1 MDYEIIGEPFPVVSC
16 KLTAGEKMICSGGA
30 MCWMTPNITME
41 TVGGGVG
48 KIFGRMFSGESLFM
62 NHYTAQSEAE
72 ISFSSKFP
80 GAIIPL
86 EITPDKPMILQK
98 SAFLA
103 ATQNIDLSIHLQR
116 KLGTALFGGEG
127 FIMQKV
133 SGEGTVFAEID
144 GFVKEID
151 LQDGQT
157 IVVDTGYVAM
167 MEHTCTMEIKT
178 VPGVKNM
185 LLGGEGVFN
194 THVTGPGKV
203 YLQTA
208 PVSNL
213 AGALKP
219 YFPVN

>member
-1 MDYEIIGEPFPVVSC
+1 MKYEILGEPFPVVTC
-16 KLTAGEKMICSGGA
+16 KLEAGEKMICSGGA
-30 MCWMTPNITME
+30 MSWMTPNITME

-48 KIFGRMFSGESLFM
+48 KVFGRMFSGESLFM
-62 NHYTAQSEAE
+62 NHYTAQSEGE

-80 GAIIPL
+80 GSIVAL

-103 ATQNIDLSIHLQR
+103 ATKDVDLSIFLQK

-133 SGEGTVFAEID
+133 SGNGTVFAEID
-144 GFVKEID
+144 GFIKEID
-151 LQDGQT
+151 LQQGQT

-194 THVTGPGKV
+194 THVSGPGKV

-213 AGALKP
+213 AAALRP
-219 YFPVN
+219 YFPIH